1 MRHQRSRFN
10 IGPVVMAAFIGLI
23 AACNGGVTDLG
34 SMKDLLSSTSGPPAP
49 LTLVVELPD
58 QVARGQAV
66 PMKMVLRNTG
76 DVPIDVVVASSSGYD
91 FWVAG
96 PNGNLV
102 RNRLGEVV
110 APLGPGSATLRP
122 DDTLEFEWTWDQR
135 DRDGEPVRSGTYQVV
150 GMLDVDA
157 GPDARS
163 EPASVTI
170 R

>member
-1 MRHQRSRFN
+1 
-10 IGPVVMAAFIGLI
+10 
-23 AACNGGVTDLG
+23 
-34 SMKDLLSSTSGPPAP
+34 
-49 LTLVVELPD
+49 
-58 QVARGQAV
+58 
-66 PMKMVLRNTG
+66 MKMVLRNTG